1 MEDSASFSNSENSSF
16 SSSSSSSKK
25 TTTTITNNNSNSP
38 SPSSIV
44 CWDKISSALNSI
56 YGLQKRKKDWF
67 TPAVY
72 MDLYSTIFNHCSS
85 NSFSSN
91 SEINGGD
98 LYALLEEH
106 LTTSIFPYFLEKISK
121 SPLKYLDNWK
131 RFLESSAKVEAIFHY
146 LDRYWVTGSTSTSAP
161 LSATTTSTTTT
172 KKRHI
177 YPLLLEGWFE
187 EVLQRLPTLPEQVT
201 EDFFYAL
208 IELAY
213 IPKGSLLLKNLPKT
227 NRFIYKDRESPF
239 ISFVRREYLP
249 MHLESPPPI
258 TYENLA
264 DLLTY
269 CMETFENFKNLLP
282 QMERVE
288 MEEEIV
294 GGEQVVKDWIVERI
308 VEPSFECIIAQKSSI
323 TEYSV
328 FLPLLSLKE
337 GIFSCSEWLS
347 LIQKGF
353 WDDLNLLKGK
363 DLCVR
368 MIQKP
373 FILYSDIIS
382 TFDGFE
388 VQKMNMD
395 VIESSIALFFKKE
408 DAKKMQ
414 SLPSKICDWLTA
426 IEEEEV
432 NSAII
437 RLLIVL
443 LKFLNSINL
452 KESFKEQYS
461 LSLSRRLLLL
471 EFSYKKENLIIDTL
485 NSIYGRAYT
494 TPLSRMLKDINL
506 GSEVQLLTIGP
517 WPFGRKDGSGS
528 GGGGGGE
535 RQHQLPHHQT
545 SLLQRDP
552 SNFPLKIKNEL
563 LKYQH
568 MFHLNN
574 VNSAANSSGGGA
586 KKVLFWS
593 PLLSWTVVAVP
604 LNNNRSVGVK
614 MNVLQFEI
622 LLYVEKMKKCTFADI
637 CSCFNNQYATDTTFA
652 IEEGLRKMVQ
662 CSLLLCSDNSSFVLG
677 TPSTLP
683 KSIIPFS
690 MCVLFSSTNGNLDF
704 KSPTLNVNN
713 SNMNSN
719 NNQLSKEA
727 QVHSV
732 QALLVSFLKNNQDT
746 ADENHSTTTIH
757 KALMSK
763 VKKNSLY
770 PNFTIDKEVFASA
783 VEALVTKGYVELIII
798 DADKFLKYIP

>member
-1 MEDSASFSNSENSSF
+1 MLSDMEDSASFSNSENSSF
-16 SSSSSSSKK
+16 SSS
-25 TTTTITNNNSNSP
+25 NNNP

-72 MDLYSTIFNHCSS
+72 MDLYSTIFNHCCS
-85 NSFSSN
+85 NSTSN

-106 LTTSIFPYFLEKISK
+106 LTTTIFPYYLEKITK
-121 SPLKYLDNWK
+121 CPLKYLDSWK

-146 LDRYWVTGSTSTSAP
+146 LDRYWVTGSSNNSTP
-161 LSATTTSTTTT
+161 LPATP

-187 EVLQRLPTLPEQVT
+187 EVLQRLPTSPEQMT
-201 EDFFYAL
+201 EEFFYSL

-227 NRFIYKDRESPF
+227 KRFIYKDRESPF

-249 MHLESPPPI
+249 IYLESPPPI

-294 GGEQVVKDWIVERI
+294 GGEQVIKDWIVERI

-337 GIFSCSEWLS
+337 GIFSCSHWLS

-353 WDDLNLLKGK
+353 WDDLNLLRGK

-373 FILYSDIIS
+373 FLLYSDIIS
-382 TFDGFE
+382 TFDGYE

-395 VIESSIALFFKKE
+395 VIEASITLFLKKQE
-408 DAKKMQ
+408 KQDAKKMQ
-414 SLPSKICDWLTA
+414 SLPSKICDWLAA
-426 IEEEEV
+426 IEEEEI

-443 LKFLNSINL
+443 LKFLNSTNL

-471 EFSYKKENLIIDTL
+471 EFSYKKENLIIEAL

-494 TPLSRMLKDINL
+494 TPLSRMLKDINP

-517 WPFGRKDGSGS
+517 WPFGRKDG
-528 GGGGGGE
+528 GGGGGG
-535 RQHQLPHHQT
+535 RHHSPHHQA

-552 SNFPLKIKNEL
+552 TNFPLKIKNEL
-563 LKYQH
+563 LKFQH
-568 MFHLNN
+568 IFHLNN
-574 VNSAANSSGGGA
+574 VNSGANSSGGGGA
-586 KKVLFWS
+586 KKVLSWS

-604 LNNNRSVGVK
+604 LSDNRSVGVK

-622 LLYVEKMKKCTFADI
+622 LLFVEKLKKCSFADI
-637 CSCFNNQYATDTTFA
+637 CSFFNNQYAADTTFA
-652 IEEGLRKMVQ
+652 IEEALRKMVQ
-662 CSLLLCSDNSSFVLG
+662 CKLLLCNDNSIVLG

-690 MCVLFSSTNGNLDF
+690 MGVLFSSTNGNLDF
-704 KSPTLNVNN
+704 KSPTLNDNRAN
-713 SNMNSN
+713 LNN
-719 NNQLSKEA
+719 NNQLSNEA
-727 QVHSV
+727 QMHSV

-746 ADENHSTTTIH
+746 TGDNPSTTAIYN
-757 KALMSK
+757 ALLSK
-763 VKKNSLY
+763 VKNNPLY
-770 PNFTIDKEVFASA
+770 PNSTIDEEVFASS